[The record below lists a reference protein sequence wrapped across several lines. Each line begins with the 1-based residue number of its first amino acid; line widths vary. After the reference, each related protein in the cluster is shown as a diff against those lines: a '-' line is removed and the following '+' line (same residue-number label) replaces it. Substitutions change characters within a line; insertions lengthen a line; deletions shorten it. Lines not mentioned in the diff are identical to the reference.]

1 MGDAM
6 NEMILQ
12 VEDLHIRF
20 KTYAGI
26 VHAVSGIS
34 FEIRRG
40 EMFGLVGESGC
51 GKSITGMAIMNA
63 IPEPGKIEKG
73 RVLFNGENILRKNE
87 VQMQSLR
94 GGRIAMIFQDPTASL
109 NPVFTIGNQ
118 ILRQVRQHS
127 DRSRKEAEA
136 HALAF
141 FERVGLP
148 DPKRIFNAYP
158 HELSGGM
165 QQRVMI
171 AMGLASG
178 AELLIADEPTTA
190 LDVTIQAQILALLA
204 ELREKENL
212 SILLITHDLGVVA
225 ETCERVA
232 VAYAGRV
239 VETGHVDSVLYAPKH
254 PYTRGLL
261 AALPD
266 SVEHGQSLQMIKG
279 NVPDGLRPVSGCPFH
294 PRCSDVIEICRRKD
308 PAQFQMED
316 VGHIV
321 ACHLYVEGTDD

>member
-1 MGDAM
+1 MTDT
-6 NEMILQ
+6 ILQ
-12 VEDLHIRF
+12 VDDLHIRF
-20 KTYAGI
+20 ETYAGT
-26 VHAVSGIS
+26 VHAVNGIS
-34 FEIRRG
+34 FEIQRG

-51 GKSITGMAIMNA
+51 GKSVTGMALMNA
-63 IPEPGKIEKG
+63 IPSPGKIENG
-73 RVLFNGENILRKNE
+73 RVLFNGEDILQKNE
-87 VQMQSLR
+87 AQMQSLR

-127 DRSRKEAEA
+127 ARSRKEAEE
-136 HALAF
+136 HAFDF

-148 DPKRIFNAYP
+148 DPKRIFSAYP

-165 QQRVMI
+165 KQRVMI

-178 AELLIADEPTTA
+178 AEFLIADEPTTA

-239 VETGHVDSVLYAPKH
+239 VETGQVDSVLYAPKH

-266 SVEHGQSLQMIKG
+266 SVQHGQPLQMIKG
-279 NVPDGLRPVSGCPFH
+279 AVPDGLRPIAGCPFH
-294 PRCSDVIEICRRKD
+294 PRCSDAMEICSIKE
-308 PAQFQMED
+308 PAQVQMED
-316 VGHIV
+316 DGHIV
-321 ACHLYVEGTDD
+321 ACHLYGEGANV